1 MLASDGGHLDIIY
14 ILVEHGANVNTATTV
29 TQLLARYATNAF
41 SECKRCISA
50 VILISWV
57 D

>member
-1 MLASDGGHLDIIY
+1 MLASEGGHLDIIC
-14 ILVEHGANVNTATTV
+14 ILVEHGANVNAALTV
-29 TQLLARYATNAF
+29 TQSLARYATNAF
-41 SECKRCISA
+41 SERERCVSA